1 MKRIYITLLAAIM
14 GIAATFN
21 ASAQQEQTRQV
32 TGFNSIGASGSFNVH
47 VKIDGTES
55 LKLKGDETV
64 LKEIETVV
72 ENGKLEIRFKKS
84 RGWWNS
90 DDNNHH
96 GKIEVYVTAK
106 SLSGLAE
113 AGSGSIVLDG
123 ALEGERVNV
132 VVSGSGNIN
141 AAVKSGNLHVAISGS
156 GNVKLEG
163 TASDASIVISGS
175 GSVSAQGLNAGSV
188 NAVITGSG
196 NARVHADK
204 NIVAHLVGSGSLR
217 YTGNATVSDVK
228 TVGSGSVSKGNE

>member
-1 MKRIYITLLAAIM
+1 MKRFYITMLAAIM

-32 TGFNSIGASGSFNVH
+32 SGFNSIGASGSFNVH

-55 LKLKGDETV
+55 LKLKGDEAV
-64 LKEIETVV
+64 LKKIETVV
-72 ENGKLEIRFKKS
+72 ENGKLEIRFKRS
-84 RGWWNS
+84 RGWWNN
-90 DDNNHH
+90 DNDHH

-106 SLSGLAE
+106 SLLALAE
-113 AGSGSIVLDG
+113 AGSGSIVVDG
-123 ALEGERVNV
+123 ALSGEHVNIM
-132 VVSGSGNIN
+132 VSGPGNIN

-156 GNVKLEG
+156 GNIKLEG
-163 TASDASIVISGS
+163 TTTDANIVISGS
-175 GSVSAQGLNAGSV
+175 GSINAQTLNAGSV

-196 NARVHADK
+196 NAHIHADK

>member
-1 MKRIYITLLAAIM
+1 MLAAIM

-32 TGFNSIGASGSFNVH
+32 SGFNSIGASGSFNVH

-55 LKLKGDETV
+55 LKLKGDEAV
-64 LKEIETVV
+64 LKKIETVV
-72 ENGKLEIRFKKS
+72 ENGKLEIRFKRS
-84 RGWWNS
+84 RGWWNN
-90 DDNNHH
+90 DNDHH

-106 SLSGLAE
+106 SLLALAE
-113 AGSGSIVLDG
+113 AGSGSIVVDG
-123 ALEGERVNV
+123 ALSGEHVNIM
-132 VVSGSGNIN
+132 VSGPGNIN

-156 GNVKLEG
+156 GNIKLEG
-163 TASDASIVISGS
+163 TTTDANIVISGS
-175 GSVSAQGLNAGSV
+175 GSINAQTLNAGSV

-196 NARVHADK
+196 NAHIHADK

>member
-1 MKRIYITLLAAIM
+1 M

-32 TGFNSIGASGSFNVH
+32 SGFNSIGASGSFNVH

-55 LKLKGDETV
+55 LKLKGDEAV

-84 RGWWNS
+84 RGWWNN
-90 DDNNHH
+90 DNDHH
-96 GKIEVYVTAK
+96 GKIEVFVTAK

-113 AGSGSIVLDG
+113 AGSGSIALEG
-123 ALEGERVNV
+123 ALEGDHVNV

-141 AAVKSGNLHVAISGS
+141 AAVKSGSLHAAISGS
-156 GNVKLEG
+156 GNIKLSG
-163 TASDASIVISGS
+163 TVSDASIVISGS
-175 GSVSAQGLNAGSV
+175 GSISAQGLNAGSV

-196 NARVHADK
+196 NAHVHADK
-204 NIVAHLVGSGSLR
+204 TIVAHLVGSGSLR
-217 YTGNATVSDVK
+217 YTGNATISDVK